1 MIAEEAD
8 VGVKRKMTISI
19 IKREAIIL
27 VNKQTKEQA
36 KTQNVIK
43 EPKIVAIEPKV
54 AEVDTK
60 GL

>member
-36 KTQNVIK
+36 KRQNVIK

-54 AEVDTK
+54 VEVDTK
-60 GL
+60 GS